1 MSSYAVAHMRT
12 VTVGPGIVEYLQ
24 RIDATLEPF
33 SGQFLVHGAKV
44 EVLEGTWLAIKRP
57 ELDPVAV
64 GGEIGTQEA
73 DHAQRGDDPAVAA
86 ILPLAGTQV
95 AAAERRD
102 DRQRDRD
109 DHKDTRAGCAKK
121 PLKPPQPRTASPR

>member
-1 MSSYAVAHMRT
+1 MSPDAVAHMRT

-33 SGQFLVHGAKV
+33 SGRFPGAWRQGR
-44 EVLEGTWLAIKRP
+44 VLEGTWLAIKRP

-86 ILPLAGTQV
+86 DPPA
-95 AAAERRD
+95 RR
-102 DRQRDRD
+102 RF
-109 DHKDTRAGCAKK
+109 
-121 PLKPPQPRTASPR
+121 